1 MQIQIN
7 GLKKQIE
14 ELKSEVINKRKQVYQ
29 EIFIN
34 IDRLENRAQ
43 LHFDNSIK
51 KEDVTLLLKY
61 YNLLSIYESTLSG
74 TVNTSI
80 KEDVLR
86 SQQGHVNSVLA
97 LSPEESAS
105 WEALKNN
112 TMQTDEDINTFI
124 DGMTKFADDY
134 SGFIR
139 DSQAGV
145 LDELTK
151 ISESAAKASEQLVTG
166 ATQESATFSNDGL
179 SGTMALS
186 VQDTVGQE
194 VLQMSD
200 MMGSLSDRQS
210 GIIDYTTN
218 MQQSVN
224 DVQAKADTLNNNWGK
239 NVASTKLVRNDVYGI
254 LGNTLVDGQNNGYVY
269 DYLANPLKISGEVPE
284 EKIQTVP
291 PVVILVIVLISSLL
305 IGYFSS
311 YYQNAPLLVKG
322 ALFGILNILVGLM
335 ISLFGLNI
343 YSLPDDQTIKWSV
356 FTILLLVASSAF
368 IRTAFRFGSILA
380 GLLQRQ

>member
-1 MQIQIN
+1 
-7 GLKKQIE
+7 
-14 ELKSEVINKRKQVYQ
+14 
-29 EIFIN
+29 
-34 IDRLENRAQ
+34 
-43 LHFDNSIK
+43 
-51 KEDVTLLLKY
+51 
-61 YNLLSIYESTLSG
+61 
-74 TVNTSI
+74 
-80 KEDVLR
+80 
-86 SQQGHVNSVLA
+86 
-97 LSPEESAS
+97 
-105 WEALKNN
+105 
-112 TMQTDEDINTFI
+112 MQTDEDINSFI

-284 EKIQTVP
+284 EKNSDGTSGCHPCHCVDQQSVNRLFQLVLPKRTASRQRS
-291 PVVILVIVLISSLL
+291 VIRNSE
-305 IGYFSS
+305 Y
-311 YYQNAPLLVKG
+311 
-322 ALFGILNILVGLM
+322 LVGLM

-343 YSLPDDQTIKWSV
+343 YHCRTIRRLSGRCSRFYCWSQALPSSGRHSDSDQS
-356 FTILLLVASSAF
+356 
-368 IRTAFRFGSILA
+368 LA